1 MKLQTRLTALVSAI
15 IILISAAIG
24 LFAISITENN
34 EVGRVDSILNSAV
47 NQLGITQDDPLSLAL
62 LLADQSDLK
71 FTVSYISAA
80 REITALNQ
88 SSGDLP
94 EVPVDQDLSAALS
107 EGITLKTDGLNRIRA
122 VELPDDEFLV
132 LSVSLAEISAA
143 KSQNV
148 RYLFIFTLVM
158 VLFGTAVSNYLFRRD
173 NELNEVVNSLQ
184 KNQENMREFLGDA
197 SHELRT
203 PLTVIKGYV
212 ELLGKNKAAEPARTA
227 EYYERIAH
235 EIERMQSLINDLL
248 FIAELEDQAPIE
260 PEIINFSREV
270 AHLSNDLKTLQPSR
284 PIETK
289 IQPGILVNISH
300 NYAQQ
305 MLANIFANLRR
316 HTPEDSQVLIDLAT
330 AGNKAVLT
338 ISDAGSGLPEEVYK
352 SGIQYFQRFDRSR
365 SRESGGSGLGMTIMK
380 RIIENANGSIELR
393 QSQFGGLEIK
403 ITLPISRDW
412 WDYWIKIHIMTST
425 YLNSLKNKSEI
436 HIELVCLGNICRSPM
451 AAAVLHNKSR
461 DLTRPKFL
469 VSSSGTS
476 VWHKGEG
483 ASPSSVKVWESAG
496 YKYEHVS
503 RPFSM
508 DLFDQRDLILTMDL
522 TNRSD
527 VLKSARNQADI
538 NKVMML
544 RSFDPKLISLD
555 TTTPDA
561 ELLQVPDPWGQ
572 EITAYR
578 EVFQIIDSAI
588 DGLIQYFKD

>member
-47 NQLGITQDDPLSLAL
+47 NQLVITQDDPLSLAL

-227 EYYERIAH
+227 EYYERIGH

-248 FIAELEDQAPIE
+248 LIAELEDQAPIE

-289 IQPGILVNISH
+289 IEPGILVNISH

-305 MLANIFANLRR
+305 MLANIFSNLRR
-316 HTPEDSQVLIDLAT
+316 HTPEDSQVLIDLVT
-330 AGNKAVLT
+330 EGNKAVLT

-393 QSQFGGLEIK
+393 QSKFCGLEIK
-403 ITLPISRDW
+403 ITLPISRD
-412 WDYWIKIHIMTST
+412 
-425 YLNSLKNKSEI
+425 
-436 HIELVCLGNICRSPM
+436 
-451 AAAVLHNKSR
+451 
-461 DLTRPKFL
+461 
-469 VSSSGTS
+469 
-476 VWHKGEG
+476 
-483 ASPSSVKVWESAG
+483 
-496 YKYEHVS
+496 
-503 RPFSM
+503 
-508 DLFDQRDLILTMDL
+508 
-522 TNRSD
+522 
-527 VLKSARNQADI
+527 
-538 NKVMML
+538 
-544 RSFDPKLISLD
+544 
-555 TTTPDA
+555 
-561 ELLQVPDPWGQ
+561 
-572 EITAYR
+572 
-578 EVFQIIDSAI
+578 
-588 DGLIQYFKD
+588 

>member
-47 NQLGITQDDPLSLAL
+47 NQLVTTQDDPLSLAL

-88 SSGDLP
+88 SSGDLLG
-94 EVPVDQDLSAALS
+94 VPGDQDLSAALS
-107 EGITLKTDGLNRIRA
+107 TGITLKTDELNRIRA
-122 VELPDDEFLV
+122 VELPDDEFLA
-132 LSVSLAEISAA
+132 LSVSLADISDA
-143 KSQNV
+143 KSQNI
-148 RYLFIFTLVM
+148 RYLFLFTLAM
-158 VLFGTAVSNYLFRRD
+158 VLLGTAVSNYLFRRD

-212 ELLGKNKAAEPARTA
+212 ELLSKNQITDVTKAAE
-227 EYYERIAH
+227 YYDRVGH

-248 FIAELEDQAPIE
+248 LIAELEDQVPLE
-260 PEIINFSREV
+260 TEIINFSREV
-270 AHLSNDLKTLQPSR
+270 AHLSNDLKALQPSR

-289 IQPGILVNISH
+289 IEPGILVNISH

-316 HTPEDSQVLIDLAT
+316 HTPEDSQVLIELT
-330 AGNKAVLT
+330 TVGNKAVLT

-403 ITLPISRDW
+403 ITLPISRD
-412 WDYWIKIHIMTST
+412 
-425 YLNSLKNKSEI
+425 
-436 HIELVCLGNICRSPM
+436 
-451 AAAVLHNKSR
+451 
-461 DLTRPKFL
+461 
-469 VSSSGTS
+469 
-476 VWHKGEG
+476 
-483 ASPSSVKVWESAG
+483 
-496 YKYEHVS
+496 
-503 RPFSM
+503 
-508 DLFDQRDLILTMDL
+508 
-522 TNRSD
+522 
-527 VLKSARNQADI
+527 
-538 NKVMML
+538 
-544 RSFDPKLISLD
+544 
-555 TTTPDA
+555 
-561 ELLQVPDPWGQ
+561 
-572 EITAYR
+572 
-578 EVFQIIDSAI
+578 
-588 DGLIQYFKD
+588 

>member
-34 EVGRVDSILNSAV
+34 EIGRVDSILNSAV
-47 NQLGITQDDPLSLAL
+47 NQLEITQDDPLSLAL

-88 SSGDLP
+88 SSGDLLG
-94 EVPVDQDLSAALS
+94 VPGEQDLTAALS
-107 EGITLKTDGLNRIRA
+107 AGITLKTDELNRIRA
-122 VELPDDEFLV
+122 IELPDDEFLV

-143 KSQNV
+143 KSQNI
-148 RYLFIFTLVM
+148 RYLFIFTLAM
-158 VLFGTAVSNYLFRRD
+158 VLLGIGVSNYLFRRD
-173 NELNEVVNSLQ
+173 NELNEIVNSLQ

-212 ELLGKNKAAEPARTA
+212 ELLGKNQTPDAAKTA

-248 FIAELEDQAPIE
+248 LIAELEDQGPIE
-260 PEIINFSREV
+260 TEIINYSREV

-289 IQPGILVNISH
+289 IEPGILVNISH

-330 AGNKAVLT
+330 VGSKAVLT
-338 ISDAGSGLPEEVYK
+338 ISDAGSGLPEEVYR

-393 QSQFGGLEIK
+393 KSQFGGLEIK
-403 ITLPISRDW
+403 ITLPISRD
-412 WDYWIKIHIMTST
+412 
-425 YLNSLKNKSEI
+425 
-436 HIELVCLGNICRSPM
+436 
-451 AAAVLHNKSR
+451 
-461 DLTRPKFL
+461 
-469 VSSSGTS
+469 
-476 VWHKGEG
+476 
-483 ASPSSVKVWESAG
+483 
-496 YKYEHVS
+496 
-503 RPFSM
+503 
-508 DLFDQRDLILTMDL
+508 
-522 TNRSD
+522 
-527 VLKSARNQADI
+527 
-538 NKVMML
+538 
-544 RSFDPKLISLD
+544 
-555 TTTPDA
+555 
-561 ELLQVPDPWGQ
+561 
-572 EITAYR
+572 
-578 EVFQIIDSAI
+578 
-588 DGLIQYFKD
+588 

>member
-1 MKLQTRLTALVSAI
+1 MRLQTRLTALVSAI

-47 NQLGITQDDPLSLAL
+47 NQLVTTQDDPLSLAL

-88 SSGDLP
+88 SSGDLLG
-94 EVPVDQDLSAALS
+94 VPGDQDLSAALS
-107 EGITLKTDGLNRIRA
+107 TGITLKTDELNRIRA

-248 FIAELEDQAPIE
+248 LIAELEDQAPIE

-289 IQPGILVNISH
+289 IEPGILVNISH

-338 ISDAGSGLPEEVYK
+338 ISDSGSGLPEEVYK

-403 ITLPISRDW
+403 ITLPISRD
-412 WDYWIKIHIMTST
+412 
-425 YLNSLKNKSEI
+425 
-436 HIELVCLGNICRSPM
+436 
-451 AAAVLHNKSR
+451 
-461 DLTRPKFL
+461 
-469 VSSSGTS
+469 
-476 VWHKGEG
+476 
-483 ASPSSVKVWESAG
+483 
-496 YKYEHVS
+496 
-503 RPFSM
+503 
-508 DLFDQRDLILTMDL
+508 
-522 TNRSD
+522 
-527 VLKSARNQADI
+527 
-538 NKVMML
+538 
-544 RSFDPKLISLD
+544 
-555 TTTPDA
+555 
-561 ELLQVPDPWGQ
+561 
-572 EITAYR
+572 
-578 EVFQIIDSAI
+578 
-588 DGLIQYFKD
+588 